1 MILLLTTGRYM
12 ITSYSIMHNVLS
24 KVYSWHCVLQV
35 ILTKIHSFMQRF
47 KLPTPEQNST
57 TGRITPKTNIPVHT
71 SHLLSAAMSR
81 KGIYFFERGEGGG
94 S

>member
-1 MILLLTTGRYM
+1 MHLSIL
-12 ITSYSIMHNVLS
+12 MHNVLPKS
-24 KVYSWHCVLQV
+24 IFVALR
-35 ILTKIHSFMQRF
+35 ITGNNI

-57 TGRITPKTNIPVHT
+57 TGRITPKTNIPIHM

-81 KGIYFFERGEGGG
+81 KGIYFFERGEGRG